1 MILHSKKWKI
11 VFCTMYIIMND
22 MNDIIIII
30 HAMNSEQ
37 FCSLSVNRIINP
49 LLGSGLIV

>member
-1 MILHSKKWKI
+1 
-11 VFCTMYIIMND
+11 MND
-22 MNDIIIII
+22 MNDLILII

-49 LLGSGLIV
+49 LFILSGGSCVKPYIDTLHLM